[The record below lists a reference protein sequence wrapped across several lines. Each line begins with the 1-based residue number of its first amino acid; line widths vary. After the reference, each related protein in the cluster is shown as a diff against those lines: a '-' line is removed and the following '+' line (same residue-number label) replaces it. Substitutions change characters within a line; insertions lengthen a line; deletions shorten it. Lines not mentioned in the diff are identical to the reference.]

1 MSFRGIHTIYF
12 IGIGGIGMSALA
24 KYFHAVGK
32 QVSGYDKVAS
42 AITEGL
48 RNLGIVTHYEDSLDL
63 IPENFKN
70 KHHTLVVFTPA
81 VSSDHLGLNFFI
93 DNGFKVM
100 KRAEVLG
107 LITKNSFCLAV
118 AGTHGK
124 TTTTAILGHIMQPY
138 NATSF
143 LGGISENYHSN
154 LILGKDEISVVE
166 ADEFDRSFLKLS
178 PNIACVTSTD
188 ADHLDIYGEKTSLEN
203 SFQEFADKVSNQLI
217 VAKTRE
223 EKYQQELAYY

>member
-100 KRAEVLG
+100 KRAEV
-107 LITKNSFCLAV
+107 
-118 AGTHGK
+118 
-124 TTTTAILGHIMQPY
+124 
-138 NATSF
+138 
-143 LGGISENYHSN
+143 
-154 LILGKDEISVVE
+154 
-166 ADEFDRSFLKLS
+166 
-178 PNIACVTSTD
+178 
-188 ADHLDIYGEKTSLEN
+188 
-203 SFQEFADKVSNQLI
+203 
-217 VAKTRE
+217 
-223 EKYQQELAYY
+223 